1 MLKNCF
7 FISKIKHTS
16 TAMAHILVSHISPS
30 FLGEIRF
37 FNRGKGGER
46 ALVDQMLVSKM
57 VNATEDG
64 RGRGVC
70 SGVVCLLCGYISAFL
85 PLPPGESGDPSY
97 ALSVA
102 HQFLAESFSRVGGK
116 GEGGRKRLTRLQVR
130 RHHRR
135 GRGALMSDGNAKGGA
150 ILGTPVQRTSAT
162 VRVGQMMM
170 HAAAA
175 LHFSAFS
182 PVRQNPIF
190 PSFFRLSSSPCPFSA
205 HVVGVQ
211 GPNEANNNLPI

>member
-1 MLKNCF
+1 
-7 FISKIKHTS
+7 
-16 TAMAHILVSHISPS
+16 
-30 FLGEIRF
+30 
-37 FNRGKGGER
+37 
-46 ALVDQMLVSKM
+46 
-57 VNATEDG
+57 
-64 RGRGVC
+64 
-70 SGVVCLLCGYISAFL
+70 
-85 PLPPGESGDPSY
+85 
-97 ALSVA
+97 
-102 HQFLAESFSRVGGK
+102 
-116 GEGGRKRLTRLQVR
+116 
-130 RHHRR
+130 
-135 GRGALMSDGNAKGGA
+135 MSDGNAKGGA